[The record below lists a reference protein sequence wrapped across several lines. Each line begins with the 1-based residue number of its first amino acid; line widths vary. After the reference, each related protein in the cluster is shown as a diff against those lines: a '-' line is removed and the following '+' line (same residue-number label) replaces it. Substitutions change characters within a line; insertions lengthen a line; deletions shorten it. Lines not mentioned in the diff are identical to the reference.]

1 MRWDVRRR
9 IGLEKW
15 FQKIK
20 CGGGKNEWDCIEKN
34 FQYKRHEKKNSQYG
48 VEIKVQKNNL

>member
-34 FQYKRHEKKNSQYG
+34 FQYKRHEKKNS
-48 VEIKVQKNNL
+48 